1 MPETRSW
8 QVRWQAAQR
17 LAQRSARRAAGS
29 ARTAGSTAA
38 SVTRSAA
45 GPARSAYRSAVDTT
59 RTAWRS
65 ASRQQRQ
72 TVRLTASSTVLGLVV
87 AAGAVTLAGPWD
99 SGQRTAERARAAA
112 ADGRGGERHVP
123 GGTATV
129 PSAPPVLAAAGAPV
143 RGGGDAAP
151 PAPGAKALAD
161 VLAPLMK
168 DPALG
173 SLRTA
178 SVVDAATGRELFGT
192 EPARGATP
200 ASTVK
205 LAIATAALS
214 ALGPEHRIDTTVVEA
229 GNGGIALVGGGD
241 PTLTARAPKQD
252 AQDQPASLRTLADE
266 TARALQD
273 RGTTKVRLGYD
284 TSAYTGPVLHPI
296 SPNEN
301 IAPVTP
307 LMADEGRLD
316 ESEHGPAP
324 RDTDPAA
331 AAARTFARMLKDRG
345 ITVDGVPAKTTAP
358 AKARRLATVRSLP
371 LAGLVERMLTHS
383 DNDIAEALARQTAL
397 AGGQPASFE
406 GAGRAVHKQLADLK
420 LQPGDAAFE
429 DGSGLDR
436 DDKVSA
442 GLLSRI
448 LVLATSAG
456 HPELR
461 PVATG
466 LPVAGFTGTLS
477 GRYAGEKAGAG
488 TVRAKT
494 GTLTGVNTLAGTVV
508 DTDGRLLVFA
518 FMTNNT
524 TDPQAAQQALDR
536 LASTV
541 ANCGCR

>member
-1 MPETRSW
+1 MTRS
-8 QVRWQAAQR
+8 AG
-17 LAQRSARRAAGS
+17 GS
-29 ARTAGSTAA
+29 ARTA
-38 SVTRSAA
+38 
-45 GPARSAYRSAVDTT
+45 YRSATDSA
-59 RTAWRS
+59 RTAWWS
-65 ASRQQRQ
+65 ASKQQRQ
-72 TVRLTASSTVLGLVV
+72 TVRLTASSTVLGLLV
-87 AAGAVTLAGPWD
+87 AAGAVVAAGPWD

-112 ADGRGGERHVP
+112 PGGTRGEHHVP
-123 GGTATV
+123 GGTGQV
-129 PSAPPVLAAAGAPV
+129 PSAPPVLAALGGPARGKGDGGAPPV
-143 RGGGDAAP
+143 PSAEGM
-151 PAPGAKALAD
+151 KSALT
-161 VLAPLMK
+161 PLMK

-178 SVVDAATGRELFGT
+178 SVVDAATGRELFGA
-192 EPARGATP
+192 EPARAATP

-214 ALGPEHRIDTTVVEA
+214 ALGPEHRIDTAVVE
-229 GNGGIALVGGGD
+229 GTGGGIVLVGGGD
-241 PTLTARAPKQD
+241 PTLTARAPEQD
-252 AQDQPASLRTLADE
+252 AQDQPASLRALADD
-266 TARALQD
+266 TARALKE
-273 RGTTKVRLGYD
+273 RGAGKIRLGYD

-301 IAPVTP
+301 IAPVSP

-316 ESEHGPAP
+316 ETRYGPAD
-324 RDTDPAA
+324 RDGDPAA
-331 AAARTFARMLKDRG
+331 AAARTFARLLTDRG
-345 ITVDGVPAKTTAP
+345 VTVDGKPAKTTAP
-358 AKARRLATVRSLP
+358 AKARRLATARSLP
-371 LAGLVERMLTHS
+371 LAALVERMLTHS

-397 AGGQPASFE
+397 ATGEPAGFE
-406 GAGRAVHKQLADLK
+406 GAGRAVHKTLAK
-420 LQPGDAAFE
+420 LNLPLAGAVFE

-442 GLLSRI
+442 GLLSRL
-448 LVLATSAG
+448 LVLATSGG

-461 PVATG
+461 PITTG

-477 GRYAGEKAGAG
+477 GRYADEKAAAG

-536 LASTV
+536 LASAV
-541 ANCGCR
+541 AGCGCR

>member
-29 ARTAGSTAA
+29 ARSAGSTAA

-45 GPARSAYRSAVDTT
+45 GSARSAYRSAVDTT

-65 ASRQQRQ
+65 ASKQQRQ

-87 AAGAVTLAGPWD
+87 SAGAVTLAGPWD

-112 ADGRGGERHVP
+112 ADGRGGERHAP

-129 PSAPPVLAAAGAPV
+129 PSAPPVLAAAGAPA
-143 RGGGDAAP
+143 GGTP

-178 SVVDAATGRELFGT
+178 SVVDAATGRELFGA
-192 EPARGATP
+192 EPARNATP

-229 GNGGIALVGGGD
+229 GSGGIALVGGGD

-252 AQDQPASLRTLADE
+252 AQDQPAGLRALADE
-266 TARALQD
+266 TARALKD

-307 LMADEGRLD
+307 LMTDEGRLD
-316 ESEHGPAP
+316 QSEYGPAP

-331 AAARTFARMLKDRG
+331 AAARTFARMLEDRG
-345 ITVDGVPAKTTAP
+345 VTVDGEPAKTTAP

-397 AGGQPASFE
+397 AGGEPASFE
-406 GAGRAVHKQLADLK
+406 GAGRAVRKELAALK
-420 LQPGDAAFE
+420 LPLGGAVFE

-436 DDKVSA
+436 DDKISA

-448 LVLATSAG
+448 LTLATSAD

-461 PVATG
+461 PVTTG

-477 GRYAGEKAGAG
+477 SRYAGEKAGAG

-508 DTDGRLLVFA
+508 DTDGRLLLFA

-536 LASTV
+536 LATAV

>member
-1 MPETRSW
+1 M
-8 QVRWQAAQR
+8 
-17 LAQRSARRAAGS
+17 
-29 ARTAGSTAA
+29 
-38 SVTRSAA
+38 TRSAA
-45 GPARSAYRSAVDTT
+45 GSARSAYRSATESA
-59 RTAWRS
+59 RTAWWS

-72 TVRLTASSTVLGLVV
+72 TVRLTASSTVLGLLV
-87 AAGAVTLAGPWD
+87 AAGAVAAAGPWD

-112 ADGRGGERHVP
+112 PGGTRGEHHVP
-123 GGTATV
+123 GGPDRTPT
-129 PSAPPVLAAAGAPV
+129 APPVLAALGAPT
-143 RGGGDAAP
+143 RDGTP
-151 PAPGAKALAD
+151 PPPSADGLARA
-161 VLAPLMK
+161 LAPLMK

-173 SLRTA
+173 SLCTA
-178 SVVDAATGRELFGT
+178 SVVDAATGRELYGA
-192 EPARGATP
+192 ESGRSATP

-214 ALGPEHRIDTTVVEA
+214 ALGPEHRIDTTVVE
-229 GNGGIALVGGGD
+229 GTGGTVVLVGGGD
-241 PTLTARAPKQD
+241 PTLTARAPEPD
-252 AQDQPASLRTLADE
+252 TQDQPASLRALADD
-266 TARALQD
+266 TARALKKQHT
-273 RGTTKVRLGYD
+273 GKVRLGYD

-316 ESEHGPAP
+316 ETRSGPAP
-324 RDTDPAA
+324 RDTDPSAT
-331 AAARTFARMLKDRG
+331 AARTFAELLADRG
-345 ITVDGVPAKTTAP
+345 ITVEGAPAKTTAP
-358 AKARRLATVRSLP
+358 AKARRLATTRSLP
-371 LAGLVERMLTHS
+371 LSGLVERMLTHS

-397 AGGQPASFE
+397 ATGEPAGFE
-406 GAGRAVHKQLADLK
+406 GAGRAVHKTLANLG
-420 LQPGDAAFE
+420 LPLSGAAFE

-442 GLLSRI
+442 ALLSRL
-448 LVLATSAG
+448 LVLATSAD

-461 PVATG
+461 PIATG

-477 GRYAGEKAGAG
+477 GRYASEKAGAG

-508 DTDGRLLVFA
+508 DADGRLLLFA

-524 TDPQAAQQALDR
+524 TDPQSAQQALDR
-536 LASTV
+536 MATAV